1 MDFTWGNEDTQL
13 TKPRANTWQ
22 GEFPCQ
28 NLLIDKY
35 EGTSPVGSFD
45 PNGYGL
51 FDMAG
56 NVWEWTSDWYV
67 PHLDESANK
76 VKTCCT
82 ASVNPRVTSSEYSYD
97 PRQPQFKI
105 PGRFTY
111 LCSELLFTI
120 SACGSA
126 TTDDRY
132 RDDSYR
138 IQMYYQDHIVIRK
151 ILNIL

>member
-13 TKPRANTWQ
+13 TKPIANTWQ
-22 GEFPCQ
+22 GEFPYQ

-76 VKTCCT
+76 VKTCFT
-82 ASVNPRVTSSEYSYD
+82 TLTKTI
-97 PRQPQFKI
+97 KI
-105 PGRFTY
+105 S
-111 LCSELLFTI
+111 LITI
-120 SACGSA
+120 SMVVFSLYASSISNVYAQQRRSGYWC
-126 TTDDRY
+126 Y
-132 RDDSYR
+132 
-138 IQMYYQDHIVIRK
+138 HIS
-151 ILNIL
+151 L